1 MSNYRAENLFGF
13 SARQAGQPIA
23 DLDRASS
30 PLKLPPLI
38 DQVIRARRTIW
49 VREVEWARP
58 GVATLEELETTN
70 EELQSTNEELE
81 TMNEEL
87 QSMNDELGGSNNE
100 LRDRA
105 RQVGELNAFMESV
118 LASLTVGVAVV
129 DRDLKVSAWNAPA
142 HELWGLRP
150 GGGRSPPARPG
161 HSLPLAQVTTALDA
175 VLAGRS
181 DERSAVLIEAVNRR
195 GRPVAVQVTLS
206 PLVHDSDP
214 THVDGEPRTT
224 GAILVMDEIT
234 EGS

>member
-1 MSNYRAENLFGF
+1 MDAAGRLIMSNYRAENLFGF

-58 GVATLEELETTN
+58 GVATLEELET
-70 EELQSTNEELE
+70 
-81 TMNEEL
+81 MNEEL

-105 RQVGELNAFMESV
+105 RQVDQLNAFMESV

-161 HSLPLAQVTTALDA
+161 HSLPLAQVTTPLDA

-214 THVDGEPRTT
+214 THADGEPRTT